1 MEFRFRAGD
10 RPAGRSPSP
19 ARFSRPCDRRY
30 LPRGPFHG
38 ELPPPSPFEWEAA
51 AWRERII
58 REEVERRLICE
69 EVERR
74 LIEEASLIEEE
85 VRRELAVARARF
97 GGAFGRVP
105 FVGSDGPFVPPGAFF
120 GPHGPF
126 LPPVPPPLMPASF
139 GRVGFEQSI
148 LVKRRPLPPPK
159 LKPKHRLKVCETET
173 SKNSEV
179 WKKHLKR
186 KLALYGA
193 SVAASVAGP
202 SDAHKKIHILVDGEM
217 HEVVQQGNYVWCER
231 CSVRCIN
238 AATMADHLRGKKHS
252 LLNRVWRSIK
262 AVRMKNKSK
271 EDTAAT
277 CEGKVNDNGQ

>member
-30 LPRGPFHG
+30 LPRAGPFHG

-126 LPPVPPPLMPASF
+126 LPPVPPPLMP
-139 GRVGFEQSI
+139 VG
-148 LVKRRPLPPPK
+148 V
-159 LKPKHRLKVCETET
+159 
-173 SKNSEV
+173 
-179 WKKHLKR
+179 HL
-186 KLALYGA
+186 
-193 SVAASVAGP
+193 
-202 SDAHKKIHILVDGEM
+202 H
-217 HEVVQQGNYVWCER
+217 
-231 CSVRCIN
+231 
-238 AATMADHLRGKKHS
+238 
-252 LLNRVWRSIK
+252 
-262 AVRMKNKSK
+262 
-271 EDTAAT
+271 
-277 CEGKVNDNGQ
+277 